1 MANLKKLA
9 RVAVATLAISASG
22 LGFISKEEGT
32 VQRVYLDSIGLPT
45 VCTGHMDRSMKV
57 GTLYT
62 PAQCAELLRTD
73 VNSASYA
80 VRKAI
85 KVPLYQYEF
94 DALVS
99 FCFNVGNAN
108 CTTSTMFKLINQGS
122 YHDAGLQFRR
132 WRYADGR
139 DCSVRSNDC
148 YGVYLRRQSETNLW
162 NGSYK

>member
-1 MANLKKLA
+1 MANLKRLA

-62 PAQCAELLRTD
+62 TEQCEQLLRTD
-73 VNSASYA
+73 VNSASAA
-80 VRKAI
+80 VRRSI

-108 CTTSTMFKLINQGS
+108 CTSSTMFKLINQGS
-122 YHDAGLQFRR
+122 YHDAGLQFKR
-132 WRYADGR
+132 WIYADGR
-139 DCSVRSNDC
+139 NCSVRANNC
-148 YGVYLRRQSETNLW
+148 YGVYLRRVAETNLW
-162 NGSYK
+162 KGAY

>member
-1 MANLKKLA
+1 MANLKQLA

-62 PAQCAELLRTD
+62 AEHCAQLLRTD
-73 VNSASYA
+73 VGSASYA

-108 CTTSTMFKLINQGS
+108 CSTSTMFKLINQGS
-122 YHDAGLQFRR
+122 YHDAGLQFKR
-132 WRYADGR
+132 WSFAGGL
-139 DCSVRSNDC
+139 DCRVRSNNC
-148 YGVYLRRQSETNLW
+148 YGVALRRVAEAKLW
-162 NGSYK
+162 RGEY